1 MKKTQKLNVGDKIDI
16 FFYGEMQKATVL
28 RTGFQFS
35 NPAFNT
41 YTVFVESI
49 KERMEVCWNPMVKA
63 FTGFDR

>member
-35 NPAFNT
+35 DPAFNT
-41 YTVFVESI
+41 YTVFVESF

-63 FTGFDR
+63 FASFDR